1 MPRFGV
7 SLALMFA
14 LASGAGCAA
23 RVRVYDEPHHD
34 YHRWN
39 HQEEVSFR
47 LYLGERHM
55 DYRDFNRLSPRE
67 QEDYW
72 TWRHDHR

>member
-1 MPRFGV
+1 MSRFGV

-14 LASGAGCAA
+14 LASAIGCSA

-47 LYLGERHM
+47 LYLGERHR
-55 DYRDFNRLSPRE
+55 DYIDFHKLSPRE